1 MIKLPIYLY
10 IEDIQLI
17 VIDNTNVSDS
27 IKIINNKCKNY
38 IIITTLITY
47 DLEEII
53 YSQISNEKIIHLK
66 NEINSLFLSNNNK
79 YHYYIYPSMDEVE
92 ERLNSLLSHISLI
105 VFSNNKYIMDNFVNS
120 KIKEMF
126 LYFEHSSDAYSF
138 DGLLI
143 QPNNY
148 IYTKIRVEYF
158 KISDESEL
166 QRFLLFETGKK
177 ITNMNILPDVY
188 IIYYRIIYFFLY
200 VMLMKAFYL
209 QI

>member
-1 MIKLPIYLY
+1 MIKLPIYIY

-17 VIDNTNVSDS
+17 VIDNTNVFDS
-27 IKIINNKCKNY
+27 IKIINNKCKGY
-38 IIITTLITY
+38 TIITTLITY
-47 DLEEII
+47 DLEEVI
-53 YSQISNEKIIHLK
+53 YSQILNEKIIHLK
-66 NEINSLFLSNNNK
+66 NEVNSLFLSNNNK

-120 KIKEMF
+120 KLKEMF
-126 LYFEHSSDAYSF
+126 LYFEHSNDIYSF

-158 KISDESEL
+158 KRSDESEF
-166 QRFLLFETGKK
+166 QRFLLLETGKK

>member
-1 MIKLPIYLY
+1 M
-10 IEDIQLI
+10 
-17 VIDNTNVSDS
+17 IDNTNVFDS
-27 IKIINNKCKNY
+27 IKIINNKCKGY
-38 IIITTLITY
+38 TIITTLITY
-47 DLEEII
+47 DLEEVI
-53 YSQISNEKIIHLK
+53 YSQILNEKIIHLK
-66 NEINSLFLSNNNK
+66 NEVNSLFLSNNNK
-79 YHYYIYPSMDEVE
+79 YHYYIYHSMDEVE

-120 KIKEMF
+120 KLKEMF
-126 LYFEHSSDAYSF
+126 LYFEHSSDIYSF

-158 KISDESEL
+158 KRSDESEF
-166 QRFLLFETGKK
+166 QRFLLLETGKK

-200 VMLMKAFYL
+200 VMLMKTFYL

>member
-1 MIKLPIYLY
+1 MIKLPIYIY

-27 IKIINNKCKNY
+27 IKIINNKCKDY

-47 DLEEII
+47 DLEEVI

-126 LYFEHSSDAYSF
+126 LYFEHSSDAYSS

-209 QI
+209 QV

>member
-1 MIKLPIYLY
+1 MIKLPIYIY

-17 VIDNTNVSDS
+17 VIDNTNVFDS
-27 IKIINNKCKNY
+27 IKIINNKCKGY
-38 IIITTLITY
+38 TIITTLITY
-47 DLEEII
+47 DLEEVI
-53 YSQISNEKIIHLK
+53 YSQILNEKIIHLK
-66 NEINSLFLSNNNK
+66 NEVNSLFLSNNNK

-120 KIKEMF
+120 KLKEMF
-126 LYFEHSSDAYSF
+126 LYFEYSNDIYSF

-158 KISDESEL
+158 KRSDESEF
-166 QRFLLFETGKK
+166 QRFLLLETGKK

>member
-1 MIKLPIYLY
+1 MIKLPIYIY

-27 IKIINNKCKNY
+27 IKVINNKCKDY
-38 IIITTLITY
+38 TIITTLITY
-47 DLEEII
+47 DLEEVI
-53 YSQISNEKIIHLK
+53 YSQISNKKIIHLK

-105 VFSNNKYIMDNFVNS
+105 VFSDNKYIMDNFVNS

-126 LYFEHSSDAYSF
+126 LYFEHSSDTYLF

-158 KISDESEL
+158 KIDDESLL